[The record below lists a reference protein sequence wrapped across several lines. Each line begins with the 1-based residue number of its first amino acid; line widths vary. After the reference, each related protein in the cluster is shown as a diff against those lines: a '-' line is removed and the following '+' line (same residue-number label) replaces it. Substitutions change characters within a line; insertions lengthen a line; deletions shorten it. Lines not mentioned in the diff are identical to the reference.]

1 MRFSGFGCVMLGVNV
16 MAMRKVRM
24 MGRLFVMSRFVMG
37 GCLRVMMLRVSVVL
51 RRLVVVFRR
60 LF

>member
-24 MGRLFVMSRFVMG
+24 MGRLFVMSRFVMDG
-37 GCLRVMMLRVSVVL
+37 GLPVMMLSVSVVL
-51 RRLVVVFRR
+51 RSFVMVFRR